1 MSSSYHPQTDGQT
14 EVTNQYLE
22 QYLRAFTTDNPNQW
36 SQFLGWAEYHYNT
49 SHHSAIGMTP
59 FQAVYGRFPH
69 TIPTYVR
76 GATSVQA
83 VKADLLN
90 RDSILNSL
98 EDTTWKDLH
107 TFSQLYKVP
116 DLEDKVIFEGGGSVS
131 NTAVILDNN
140 QVQEQIGKQ
149 ARIEVQG
156 EETQVKAK
164 YEIKGTGGHFE
175 AGSKEAAIEN
185 GKKLSGEAGTFRNAR
200 KRVKPRWLNDFVM
213 PGQS

>member
-22 QYLRAFTTDNPNQW
+22 QYLRAFPVDNPSQW

-59 FQAVYGRFPH
+59 FQAVYGRLPH

-83 VKADLLN
+83 VEADLLN
-90 RDSILNSL
+90 RDSILNAL
-98 EDTTWKDLH
+98 EDTTWEDLH

-116 DLEDKVIFEGGGSVS
+116 DLEDKVVFEGGGSVS
-131 NTAVILDNN
+131 NIAVILDSN
-140 QVQEQIGKQ
+140 QVQEQI
-149 ARIEVQG
+149 
-156 EETQVKAK
+156 
-164 YEIKGTGGHFE
+164 
-175 AGSKEAAIEN
+175 AGSKEAAVEN
-185 GKKLSGEAGTFRNAR
+185 GKKLSGEASMLRNAR